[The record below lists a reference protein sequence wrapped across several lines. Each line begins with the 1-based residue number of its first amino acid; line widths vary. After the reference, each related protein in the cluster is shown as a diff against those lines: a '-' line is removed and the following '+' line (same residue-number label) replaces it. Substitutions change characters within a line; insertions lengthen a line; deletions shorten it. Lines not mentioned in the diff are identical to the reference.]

1 MFPRPMLVTAAL
13 AAFLSVGSGVARAA
27 AASDLCPHFKQSNGL
42 FGAPAAGLANGLTP
56 AQTIIALAQD
66 GIALTSDPA
75 SSVHII
81 DYHQLDGGFA
91 VGTGSQLENAGLYN
105 LLVQSGENAAS
116 FTMTFLE
123 PVASFVFLRADLS
136 AGPEGI
142 SQAAWTATGYASDG
156 TKVATVGEVE
166 IHTTSDIIEQI
177 FLLRGAS
184 KIKSVVFRSQN
195 HKDTFQNVVIASLG
209 WCP

>member
-1 MFPRPMLVTAAL
+1 MFARPMLVTAAL
-13 AAFLSVGSGVARAA
+13 AAFLSVGSGIARAGA
-27 AASDLCPHFKQSNGL
+27 ATDLCPHFTQSNGL
-42 FGAPAAGLANGLTP
+42 FSAPTAALTNGLTS

-75 SSVHII
+75 SSVRLI

-91 VGTGSQLENAGLYN
+91 VGTGSQLESAGLYN
-105 LLVQSGENAAS
+105 LLVQSSDNPAS
-116 FTMTFLE
+116 FTMTFLA
-123 PVASFVFLRADLS
+123 PVNSFVFLRANLS
-136 AGPEGI
+136 GGPDGV
-142 SQAAWTATGYASDG
+142 SQAAWSATAYTSDG
-156 TKVATVGEVE
+156 AKVATVSELE

-195 HKDTFQNVVIASLG
+195 HKDTFANVVIASLG